1 MKTLKELER
10 ERAKKE
16 NAKISNLLNS
26 YKRDD
31 ISIATKN
38 FIIKKLNRSKKAVG
52 NISDVV
58 RQEIA
63 KHANLLFE
71 GLRDSLT
78 QKDFRRLYYADFGEF
93 IEKVSS
99 LEETAYGYEKLSD
112 VAYNEN
118 VQKAILYF
126 GLTKAELEF
135 LFVNGLSDASRD
147 IIMAF
152 INKRYKTQIPML
164 NELLEQAKNEKNEI
178 KREYL
183 CKKLKLN
190 NGEFLESEY
199 PTYYEFE
206 IDNYYKEKL
215 KEPKGIIRR
224 ILK

>member
-10 ERAKKE
+10 ERTKKE

-52 NISDVV
+52 NVSDVV

-63 KHANLLFE
+63 KNANLLFE
-71 GLRDSLT
+71 GLRDALT
-78 QKDFRRLYYADFGEF
+78 QKDFRRLYYTDFGEF

-164 NELLEQAKNEKNEI
+164 KELLEQAKNEKNEI